1 MATIPPPVFYPP
13 FNITRVSYAAMTVND
28 MERSLRFYTRVLGLV
43 VSAREGNVAWLR
55 GIEEVGHHSLILRE
69 TKEEPRC
76 ERIGFRVLTELE
88 LDKAHEHFQAQGL
101 HAAWVDRPHQGRT
114 LAVRDPY
121 DMPVEFCARMTLMP
135 RRTIETDHF
144 PGAAALRFDHLQVH
158 SADIPGACAFWTS
171 LGFRTSDYVVAGP
184 EDTLTG
190 VFMHRKDIPWDIVF
204 MPGPGPRLHH
214 FAYGTPSVQ
223 DMMKACDAAGIHG
236 FGQLVERG
244 PARHNQGHVQYT
256 YFRDPDGHRVEI
268 IPESPKQML
277 DLEQEPVRWDEA
289 KRKATMDWGYPAPQ
303 CWYDDATPFAGVT
316 PKPGMVVPNR
326 ISLEQYLAARAK
338 AS

>member
-13 FNITRVSYAAMTVND
+13 FNITRVSHAAMTVRD

-43 VSAREGNVAWLR
+43 VSDQEGDTVWLR
-55 GIEEVGHHSLILRE
+55 GIEEVGHHSLILRR
-69 TKEEPRC
+69 TDDEPRC

-88 LDKAHEHFQAQGL
+88 LEKAHAHFTGLGL
-101 HAAWVDRPHQGRT
+101 HAAWVDRPYQGRT
-114 LAVRDPY
+114 LEVKDPHG
-121 DMPVEFCARMTLMP
+121 MPVEFCARMTLMP
-135 RRTIETDHF
+135 RRTIESDHF

-158 SADIPGACAFWTS
+158 SADIPGACAFWTA
-171 LGFRTSDYVVAGP
+171 LGFRTSDYVVGGP
-184 EDTLTG
+184 EDTLIG

-214 FAYGTPSVQ
+214 FAYVTPSIQ
-223 DMMKACDAAGIHG
+223 DMMKACDAAGIHQ

-244 PARHNQGHVQYT
+244 PGRHNQGHVQYT

-268 IPESPKQML
+268 IPEAPHQMT

-303 CWYDDATPFAGVT
+303 CWYDDASPFAGIT
-316 PKPGMVVPNR
+316 PRPGMVVPGR

-338 AS
+338 A